1 MNEFPR
7 RIQLDKFVSAEK
19 AIFDAIQEIEK
30 LPPSPILTDAIVLLS
45 KSKDLVSDYVDNEY
59 INSIKNE

>member
-1 MNEFPR
+1 MSEFPR

-30 LPPSPILTDAIVLLS
+30 MPPNPILTDAIVLLS